1 MDKSIK
7 FETER
12 FVLRKFQTG
21 DEKNMFDNYA
31 SKDEVT
37 KYLSW
42 KSHGSVE
49 NTEVFL
55 NNVVLPDYN
64 NEYVY
69 RWAIVWK
76 ETNEVIGCIDVVNMN
91 GDKNRVELGWVLSD
105 DYWGRGI
112 MPEAARLVI
121 KYLFDEGFSRIQA
134 FHNVENKKSGRVMQ
148 KVGMTFEA
156 TLKHYTTNND
166 GKVIDVDMYSNRSLC
181 LGCMPSGR
189 YNYLLPLSNIFLL
202 CNSCVLNYLS
212 KIVFFEKFSVFLFSF
227 SVCKKVWEKRV
238 KKCHFFEFF

>member
-12 FVLRKFQTG
+12 FVLRKFQSG
-21 DEKNMFDNYA
+21 DAKNMFDNYA
-31 SKDEVT
+31 SKDVVT

-42 KSHGSVE
+42 KSHGAVE
-49 NTEVFL
+49 DTEGFL

-91 GDKNRVELGWVLSD
+91 GERTRAELGWVLSD
-105 DYWGRGI
+105 EFWGRGI

-121 KYLFDEGFSRIQA
+121 KYLFDEGFARIQA

-148 KVGMTFEA
+148 KVGMTLEA
-156 TLKHYTTNND
+156 TMKNYSTDNEGN
-166 GKVIDVDMYSNRSLC
+166 VIDVDMYS
-181 LGCMPSGR
+181 
-189 YNYLLPLSNIFLL
+189 IT
-202 CNSCVLNYLS
+202 
-212 KIVFFEKFSVFLFSF
+212 SVNDL
-227 SVCKKVWEKRV
+227 K
-238 KKCHFFEFF
+238 